1 MSEINLT
8 GGDYSAADLIAA
20 IQQSNDAEH
29 QAALA
34 ALQATLTDRDATVA
48 SLTARVAELEAV
60 AVGST
65 EQGNLLQAV
74 LTRLAAVEASLP
86 LTRAGF
92 GVVTTVSNGV
102 TSYRVQVTDQNGATQ
117 IITFE
122 LPIEN
127 SASSY

>member
-1 MSEINLT
+1 MSEINLPQ
-8 GGDYSAADLIAA
+8 GSYNAADLIAA

-29 QAALA
+29 SAAIQ

-74 LTRLAAVEASLP
+74 LTRLAAVEAPRVGPGRVRVRRTSFVHVP
-86 LTRAGF
+86 RA
-92 GVVTTVSNGV
+92 
-102 TSYRVQVTDQNGATQ
+102 
-117 IITFE
+117 
-122 LPIEN
+122 
-127 SASSY
+127 

>member
-1 MSEINLT
+1 MSEINLPQ
-8 GGDYSAADLIAA
+8 GSYNAADLIAA

-29 QAALA
+29 SAAIQ

-74 LTRLAAVEASLP
+74 LIRLAAVEASLP

-102 TSYRVQVTDQNGATQ
+102 TSYRVQVTDQDGEVQ

-122 LPIEN
+122 LP
-127 SASSY
+127 ASSY

>member
-1 MSEINLT
+1 MSEINLPQ
-8 GGDYSAADLIAA
+8 GSYNAADLIAA

-29 QAALA
+29 SAAIQ

-74 LTRLAAVEASLP
+74 LARLAAVEASLP

-102 TSYRVQVTDQNGATQ
+102 TSYRVQVTDQDGEVQ

-122 LPIEN
+122 LP
-127 SASSY
+127 ASSY

>member
-20 IQQSNDAEH
+20 IQQSNDADH
-29 QAALA
+29 SAAIQ

-74 LTRLAAVEASLP
+74 LIRLAAVEASLP

-92 GVVTTVSNGV
+92 GVVTTVSGGV
-102 TSYRVQVTDQNGATQ
+102 TTYRVQVTDQNGATQ

-122 LPIEN
+122 LPT
-127 SASSY
+127 SSN

>member
-1 MSEINLT
+1 M
-8 GGDYSAADLIAA
+8 IAA

-29 QAALA
+29 QAAIA

-48 SLTARVAELEAV
+48 SLTARVAELEAI

-92 GVVTTVSNGV
+92 GVVTTVNNGV

-122 LPIEN
+122 LP
-127 SASSY
+127 ASSY

>member
-1 MSEINLT
+1 MSEINLPQ
-8 GGDYSAADLIAA
+8 GSYNAADLIAA
-20 IQQSNDAEH
+20 IQQANDVEH
-29 QAALA
+29 QAAID

-48 SLTARVAELEAV
+48 SLTARVAELEAL

-92 GVVTTVSNGV
+92 GVLTTVKDGV
-102 TSYRVQVTDQNGATQ
+102 TSYRVQVTDQNGGTQ

-122 LPIEN
+122 LP
-127 SASSY
+127 ASSY

>member
-1 MSEINLT
+1 MSEINLPQ
-8 GGDYSAADLIAA
+8 GSYNAADLIAA

-29 QAALA
+29 QQAID

-48 SLTARVAELEAV
+48 SLTARVAV

-74 LTRLAAVEASLP
+74 LVRLSAIEGQLP

-92 GVVTTVSNGV
+92 GVTTTVEGDV
-102 TSYRVQVTDQNGATQ
+102 THYRVQVTNQHGGTE
-117 IITFE
+117 IIRFE
-122 LPIEN
+122 LPT
-127 SASSY
+127 SSSY

>member
-1 MSEINLT
+1 MSEINLPQ
-8 GGDYSAADLIAA
+8 GSYNAADLIAA
-20 IQQSNDAEH
+20 IQQSNDVEH
-29 QAALA
+29 QAAID

-48 SLTARVAELEAV
+48 SLTARVAELEAL

-92 GVVTTVSNGV
+92 GVLTTVKDGV
-102 TSYRVQVTDQNGATQ
+102 TSYRVQVTDQNGGTQ

-122 LPIEN
+122 LP
-127 SASSY
+127 ASSY